1 MTDSAPAPSS
11 SAPTASRAPR
21 HEAPDLNRP
30 GRSLRELLWI
40 LAARNLT
47 IRYKGSALGFFW
59 SLLTPLAMIVIYA
72 IFAGLLGLRRQLLGV
87 GGASFEYL
95 PFLVTGIIIWQ
106 FTSGSLSDS
115 LFAIVGNANLVKKV
129 YFPRIILP
137 AATVVANTINFLLT
151 LLILFPYLAFSGSLH
166 LSLATL
172 WLIPAFALHILLCLG
187 IALVVSVLNVF
198 FRDTAHLVGIFLL
211 AWFFLSPVMY
221 ETSLQ
226 VPAAYANLPF
236 GLVGLIYLNPMTG
249 VLALYRHALL
259 GMDLMPVLPTAAG
272 TVSAI
277 PISPLWLLLSPLS
290 ALIIL
295 IVGLWILHLGNRH
308 LGDVL

>member
-1 MTDSAPAPSS
+1 
-11 SAPTASRAPR
+11 
-21 HEAPDLNRP
+21 
-30 GRSLRELLWI
+30 
-40 LAARNLT
+40 
-47 IRYKGSALGFFW
+47 
-59 SLLTPLAMIVIYA
+59 
-72 IFAGLLGLRRQLLGV
+72 
-87 GGASFEYL
+87 
-95 PFLVTGIIIWQ
+95 
-106 FTSGSLSDS
+106 
-115 LFAIVGNANLVKKV
+115 
-129 YFPRIILP
+129 
-137 AATVVANTINFLLT
+137 
-151 LLILFPYLAFSGSLH
+151 
-166 LSLATL
+166 
-172 WLIPAFALHILLCLG
+172 
-187 IALVVSVLNVF
+187 
-198 FRDTAHLVGIFLL
+198 
-211 AWFFLSPVMY
+211 MY